1 MEDELRG
8 VFLPALFKGD
18 TYQIPGIAVNGL
30 PFNQAGISI
39 PEPTQTAGANWM
51 ASYIITGYLVK
62 VIHGTAEFRSEDHA
76 LLMGEVR
83 DEIRRHHAEAA
94 EAALGEAR
102 DTASTEYAL
111 QIIWITRMGA
121 WFSVRPYT
129 VNGMDLRAQEWKDY
143 LFLHYNIDPP
153 YLSDHYDECGAVFD
167 ICHNFECKKVCLITT
182 RHNSIRDGV
191 ANLASNAFTPRMYVT
206 TPKYT

>member
-1 MEDELRG
+1 MLR
-8 VFLPALFKGD
+8 
-18 TYQIPGIAVNGL
+18 
-30 PFNQAGISI
+30 
-39 PEPTQTAGANWM
+39 
-51 ASYIITGYLVK
+51 
-62 VIHGTAEFRSEDHA
+62 GTAEFWSGDHS

-94 EAALGEAR
+94 EAALGEAW
-102 DTASTEYAL
+102 DTASTEDAL
-111 QIIWITRMGA
+111 RMIRITRMGE
-121 WFSVRPYT
+121 WLLVHPYT
-129 VNGMDLRAQEWKDY
+129 VNGTDLRAQEWKNS
-143 LFLHYNIDPP
+143 LFLHYSIDPP

-167 ICHNFECKKVCLITT
+167 ICHAFECKKVCLITT